1 MNVHY
6 ISMKFI
12 LFLLLPLFFF
22 CSSALLGFCQSDP
35 ATITDFDRDIAPL
48 LRDKCVSCHEGEKA
62 KNGFIVGDRDA
73 LMGFVEPGNAASS
86 SLWTDY
92 LHQPSRD
99 QLADSLVMPP
109 DGGPL
114 NAAQLAIIK
123 LWIDEGAIWPE
134 GMFVGSQEKEPL
146 TIQIPG
152 TISISMPMK
161 LFRAIGYFHP
171 AMVHFPIA
179 LFFVGGAC
187 AFLSYFL
194 GPRCQTTAFQCVA
207 LAAATSI
214 LTVIMGWSFAQTKG
228 YPAWYE
234 MLAVD
239 ATHDQE
245 NLFYHRW
252 IGTFTAVF
260 GLGCVLLGLIARRYK
275 SDNLNHAWRIGAI
288 LLAAL
293 VGIVGHQGG
302 ELVYGD
308 IFDKAMEQLR
318 K

>member
-1 MNVHY
+1 
-6 ISMKFI
+6 MKFFR
-12 LFLLLPLFFF
+12 FLLLSVFFF
-22 CSSALLGFCQSDP
+22 CSSAPLGFCQSGP
-35 ATITDFDRDIAPL
+35 AKITDFARNIAPL
-48 LRDKCVSCHEGEKA
+48 LHDKCVSCHEGDKA

-73 LMGFVEPGNAASS
+73 LLGLVEPGDAASS
-86 SLWTDY
+86 SLWNDY
-92 LHQPSRD
+92 LYQPSRD

-109 DGGPL
+109 DGPL
-114 NAAQLAIIK
+114 NADQLALVK
-123 LWIDEGAIWPE
+123 LWIDEGAIWPD
-134 GMFVGSQEKEPL
+134 GMLVDSHEKELPA
-146 TIQIPG
+146 IQIPG
-152 TISISMPMK
+152 AASMPMK
-161 LFRAIGYFHP
+161 LYRAIGYFHP

-207 LAAATSI
+207 LAAVTSI
-214 LTVIMGWSFAQTKG
+214 LTVIMGWSFAQTRG
-228 YPAWYE
+228 YSAWYE

-252 IGTFTAVF
+252 LGTFIAVF
-260 GLGCVLLGLIARRYK
+260 GMGCVLLGLIARRYK

-288 LLAAL
+288 VLAAL

>member
-1 MNVHY
+1 
-6 ISMKFI
+6 MKFI
-12 LFLLLPLFFF
+12 RFLLLPLYFF
-22 CSSALLGFCQSDP
+22 CSSALLGFSQPDP
-35 ATITDFDRDIAPL
+35 AKITDFARDIAPL

-62 KNGFIVGDRDA
+62 KNGFVVGDRDA
-73 LMGFVEPGNAASS
+73 LMAFVEPGNADSS

-134 GMFVGSQEKEPL
+134 GMLVHSHEKEPP

-152 TISISMPMK
+152 TISISVPTK
-161 LFRAIGYFHP
+161 LYRAIGYFHP

-207 LAAATSI
+207 LAAVTSI

-228 YPAWYE
+228 YPPWYE

-308 IFDKAMEQLR
+308 IFDKAMEQLQ